1 MRIREIEA
9 ENFKLFTKNFHE
21 VNEIEKSDLIVFN
34 GPNGYGKTSAFDII
48 EFCLTGTIK
57 RIGKYNEELAVK
69 KTEAFDNKILIS
81 DETKEAF
88 VKILFDNDGKCIE
101 IKYTYF
107 PAKNKKR
114 GASKENNP
122 HNIFGCFNREI
133 ICDGEKIY
141 NQEKFLSE
149 IQFDDIEEICD
160 TCCFL
165 KKDYFNDTAT
175 TEN

>member
-69 KTEAFDNKILIS
+69 RRKHLIIR
-81 DETKEAF
+81 F
-88 VKILFDNDGKCIE
+88 LFLMKR
-101 IKYTYF
+101 
-107 PAKNKKR
+107 KK
-114 GASKENNP
+114 
-122 HNIFGCFNREI
+122 H
-133 ICDGEKIY
+133 
-141 NQEKFLSE
+141 L
-149 IQFDDIEEICD
+149 
-160 TCCFL
+160 
-165 KKDYFNDTAT
+165 
-175 TEN
+175 

>member
-88 VKILFDNDGKCIE
+88 VKILFDKGKKQE
-101 IKYTYF
+101 Y
-107 PAKNKKR
+107 N
-114 GASKENNP
+114 SN
-122 HNIFGCFNREI
+122 EI
-133 ICDGEKIY
+133 IR
-141 NQEKFLSE
+141 
-149 IQFDDIEEICD
+149 
-160 TCCFL
+160 
-165 KKDYFNDTAT
+165 
-175 TEN
+175 

>member
-107 PAKNKKR
+107 QSFFFNIHNYR
-114 GASKENNP
+114 FSCSK
-122 HNIFGCFNREI
+122 I
-133 ICDGEKIY
+133 ILIIYSDVLIEKLYVMERKYIIR
-141 NQEKFLSE
+141 KSF
-149 IQFDDIEEICD
+149 
-160 TCCFL
+160 
-165 KKDYFNDTAT
+165 
-175 TEN
+175 